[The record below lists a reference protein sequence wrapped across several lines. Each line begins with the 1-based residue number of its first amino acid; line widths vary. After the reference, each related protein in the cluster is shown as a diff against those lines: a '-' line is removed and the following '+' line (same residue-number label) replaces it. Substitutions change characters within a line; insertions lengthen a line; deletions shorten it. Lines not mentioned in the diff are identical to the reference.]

1 MTKKHAIAV
10 YIEITNMENLNKKIG
25 INTTWMTIMFLQ
37 SIYLITFE
45 QGQVNIL
52 IPKMLLQID

>member
-25 INTTWMTIMFLQ
+25 INTTWVTIMFLQ